1 MLPKPGKPPGR
12 VFVKNMTSRTKW
24 LILAPLGLVLIGA
37 GLCIFSEAADLK
49 HRGEPFGRWF
59 IMGTY
64 SLILING
71 GLSAFGQAI
80 IFRSQML
87 YRQEMRREF
96 KKIQKEL
103 ASKLKSKR
111 DKDNSDTK
119 KES

>member
-1 MLPKPGKPPGR
+1 MSAITGC
-12 VFVKNMTSRTKW
+12 VKY
-24 LILAPLGLVLIGA
+24 
-37 GLCIFSEAADLK
+37 SEAADLK